1 MKSSSSDKEY
11 GDLMLVVKSRV
22 ATWYAI
28 MLFMWF
34 VVVMM
39 AKEYWQTQKLAVVG
53 LGIIVIILSVVLICM
68 RHRKIS
74 FFEKGIVFKGT
85 FKRERMHY
93 NDIIEVK
100 DVTRKGPTTY
110 VIVLKNG
117 REFHWSE
124 QEFLKLESAM
134 DNYRG
139 YMGKKEIKEVKT
151 N

>member
-1 MKSSSSDKEY
+1 MKASSSDKEY
-11 GDLMLVVKSRV
+11 GDLMLVVKSR
-22 ATWYAI
+22 AGIWYTI

-34 VVVMM
+34 VVIMM
-39 AKEYWQTQKLAVVG
+39 AQEYWRTQRLAVIG
-53 LGIIVIILSVVLICM
+53 LGIIVIILSLVLIRM

-85 FKRERMHY
+85 FKQDRIHY

-100 DVTRKGPTTY
+100 EITRKGPTTY
-110 VIVLKNG
+110 VIVLNNG
-117 REFHWSE
+117 RDLHWSE
-124 QEFLKLESAM
+124 QEFLKLEFAM

-139 YMGKKEIKEVKT
+139 YMGKKEIKEVNT